1 MDKVKIIECP
11 RDAMQGID
19 KFIETE
25 KKIAY
30 LNSVLQVGFDTV
42 DFGSFVSSKAIPQMA
57 DSSKVIEK
65 LDLSE
70 TKSKLL
76 AIVANQRG
84 AEDACAYDQIDYLG
98 FPFSISETFQKR
110 NTSAGIEEAL
120 NRVEAIQ
127 NLCILHKKK
136 LVVYI
141 SMAFG
146 NPYGDPWSSE
156 LAVFWSTKLVKEFG
170 EIGRAHV

>member
-19 KFIETE
+19 KFIDTE

-57 DSSKVIEK
+57 DTNKVIEK
-65 LDLSE
+65 LDLSK

-76 AIVANQRG
+76 ALWPTKEVQRR
-84 AEDACAYDQIDYLG
+84 
-98 FPFSISETFQKR
+98 P
-110 NTSAGIEEAL
+110 AL
-120 NRVEAIQ
+120 MN
-127 NLCILHKKK
+127 K
-136 LVVYI
+136 YI
-141 SMAFG
+141 
-146 NPYGDPWSSE
+146 
-156 LAVFWSTKLVKEFG
+156 
-170 EIGRAHV
+170 I